1 MFSAILKADRELY
14 ILINS
19 GLASPFFDKLM
30 MVLSS
35 TITWA
40 VAALILLIFFTRRG
54 RGPGLKAS
62 VYCAG
67 VLIVTDSSAY
77 HILKPVFARVRPCK
91 EYIWARI
98 VDGCAGFMSFPS
110 NHATNSMAVT
120 VFILVLAP
128 PVWGVL
134 AVLLALLVGF
144 SRIYLGVHYPLD
156 ILGGY
161 MYGALIATPVAL
173 YLRRRNGPES
183 GPATGP
189 R

>member
-67 VLIVTDSSAY
+67 ARGSGSRTSSPAGSRTRS
-77 HILKPVFARVRPCK
+77 FVRCG
-91 EYIWARI
+91 
-98 VDGCAGFMSFPS
+98 GCTRKTSF
-110 NHATNSMAVT
+110 V
-120 VFILVLAP
+120 
-128 PVWGVL
+128 
-134 AVLLALLVGF
+134 
-144 SRIYLGVHYPLD
+144 Y
-156 ILGGY
+156 
-161 MYGALIATPVAL
+161 
-173 YLRRRNGPES
+173 
-183 GPATGP
+183 
-189 R
+189 